1 MSAGILLIDGYNL
14 LHAAGM
20 AQSHYRPG
28 DLLRCRTRLLRHLL
42 DRLTT
47 AEIRH
52 ATVVFDARDP
62 PPDRPAQ
69 IVVSG
74 LKVLFANPGGD
85 ADALIMNWLAHH
97 ATPRRVTLV
106 SSDRALQRAAR
117 SAHSQFVACQDFLN
131 DLERR
136 RTPRRAGRARP
147 PSEDDAK
154 PSSHLSPAQTAY
166 WLQVF
171 GDIPLPEASAM
182 ESQLKLPAQPEEPVN
197 QPVGT
202 RENQSSPTRR
212 KPPAPRDARAQNT
225 LTPGSNTPQEELDY
239 WLKVF
244 GEAPIDGN
252 QAAPQELRISELE
265 SWLRAF
271 ELGSDEPDAR
281 QGPGQSSRP
290 KRRK

>member
-20 AQSHYRPG
+20 AQRHYRPG

-42 DRLTT
+42 DRLTA

-97 ATPRRVTLV
+97 ATPHRVTLV

-117 SAHSQFVACQDFLN
+117 SAHSKFVSCQDFLN
-131 DLERR
+131 ELERR
-136 RTPRRAGRARP
+136 RTPRRAGRSRP
-147 PSEDDAK
+147 AAQDDAK

-166 WLQVF
+166 WLQIF
-171 GDIPLPEASAM
+171 GDISVPESSAT
-182 ESQLKLPAQPEEPVN
+182 ES
-197 QPVGT
+197 
-202 RENQSSPTRR
+202 
-212 KPPAPRDARAQNT
+212 PRDAPFRPDENPSGAAGSRTDQT
-225 LTPGSNTPQEELDY
+225 TPVRRKATPSRHPKSRDTTKPGANAAQEELDY
-239 WLKVF
+239 WLQVF

-252 QAAPQELRISELE
+252 QPAPQELRISELE
-265 SWLRAF
+265 TWLRAF
-271 ELGSDEPDAR
+271 EAGSVESEKD
-281 QGPGQSSRP
+281 QGPRHSIRP